1 MSVFIFSLL
10 LTVTA
15 FVAHFIVWKIRPP
28 VHQKSVLIFIFSA
41 ILLVGLGLLSNFR
54 QYINLLGV
62 KAPQELYEYFQ
73 ICIFFISISLAY
85 MVTYSALEAD
95 SPSLVMIMTIANS
108 GNEGLTQKN
117 FEKKI
122 NNDSLIM
129 PRLKDI
135 LSEKLA
141 YLDGDIYKLTSKG
154 HIIARIFITYRK
166 IVKRER
172 KGG

>member
-1 MSVFIFSLL
+1 
-10 LTVTA
+10 
-15 FVAHFIVWKIRPP
+15 
-28 VHQKSVLIFIFSA
+28 
-41 ILLVGLGLLSNFR
+41 
-54 QYINLLGV
+54 
-62 KAPQELYEYFQ
+62 
-73 ICIFFISISLAY
+73 